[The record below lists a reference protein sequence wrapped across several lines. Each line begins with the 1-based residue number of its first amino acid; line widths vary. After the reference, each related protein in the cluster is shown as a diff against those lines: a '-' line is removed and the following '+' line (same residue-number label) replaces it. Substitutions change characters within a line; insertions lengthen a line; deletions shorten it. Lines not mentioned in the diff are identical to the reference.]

1 LTYDVNLVTEEKI
14 SQHFNE
20 IDSNLKFKLTTENNK
35 CISFLDLSI
44 QRKPDKIELVIYRKE
59 TNTDTTIHNNS
70 NHPQEQKIAAYRF
83 YINRLITLP
92 LTQKEKDKE
101 WNIILKTAY
110 NNGFTI
116 KHIKRLKH
124 QILTQ
129 QSKKSHDPANN
140 NISKKIWAT
149 FTYYGGYMRGSQICL
164 VTPR

>member
-1 LTYDVNLVTEEKI
+1 MTYDVNLVTEEKI

-116 KHIKRLKH
+116 ERIKRLKH

-140 NISKKIWAT
+140 NISKKYMDHFHILW
-149 FTYYGGYMRGSQICL
+149 GIHEGYHKY
-164 VTPR
+164 V